1 MLIDTLWR
9 DGDYGIYV
17 RIEADDGRMMDFYFS
32 LRTGKVIGPEE
43 GFTPEQLEFAR
54 EASKRPGIEEPR
66 LFLAD
71 VPNPTVH

>member
-17 RIEADDGRMMDFYFS
+17 RIEADDGRMMDFYFP

-43 GFTPEQLEFAR
+43 GFTPEQFQFAL
-54 EASKRPGIEEPR
+54 EASKRPGIEEPG

-71 VPNPTVH
+71 VPPPAVH